1 MIPSSSDKQ
10 RAPRNRTLTLSDSDR
25 QSLKNKLVE
34 LKTHGT
40 FAQIENKTIHQD
52 TFIALDYLPNE
63 FVDLAFIDPPYN
75 LNKSFN
81 ETSFKKMD
89 SDDYEKWLESW
100 IVKVKKILKP
110 NASIYICGDWKSS
123 GAINNVFKKYFIIQN
138 RITWER

>member
-25 QSLKNKLVE
+25 HSLKNKLVE

-89 SDDYEKWLESW
+89 SDEVRNVVKSA
-100 IVKVKKILKP
+100 IVKIGNNDKP
-110 NASIYICGDWKSS
+110 YALTLAHHISS
-123 GAINNVFKKYFIIQN
+123 EYNMSLTQENDTQQ
-138 RITWER
+138 